1 MALTGTVLDTPERCE
16 PYRTAW
22 DALAVAEGR
31 PFCAP
36 AWMLAWWRH
45 VPGPRAQLRVVVV
58 HHGDD
63 LVAVAPFYAQSNPGM
78 PTHYRILGAGTSH
91 RAEPLAR
98 AEFRDEAA
106 RVIARELSGTEP
118 RPAVIGLESV
128 DVRSGWPARLVESW
142 PGNRRPWSS
151 QEWSG
156 PAPTVSLEG
165 LTFDEWI
172 KTKSRNFRSQ
182 SGRLRR
188 RLEARGAHFH
198 FAADEEELEWGL
210 GELSRLHHA
219 RWQGRGGSTALDP
232 SVERTL
238 VDAGRELLPSGR
250 FRLLWIEV
258 EGRAISAHAF
268 LAAGRE
274 VSYWNGGFDEEWAS
288 EQPSMRALIE
298 AIDDAFARSD
308 LRFDFGGGAEPYKYR
323 LADGEDT
330 LETILIAP
338 RDARYPLTWLQLAPR
353 RLRGAIS
360 RLLPEPAHERL
371 RRLRKFRRLGDGLR
385 ART

>member
-16 PYRTAW
+16 PYRPAW
-22 DALAVAEGR
+22 DALAVAESH

-63 LVAVAPFYAQSNPGM
+63 LVAVAPFYVQSRLGM

-91 RAEPLAR
+91 RAEPVAR
-98 AEFRDEAA
+98 ADFRDEAA
-106 RVIARELSGTEP
+106 RVIAEELSGAEP
-118 RPAVIGLESV
+118 RPALIGFESV
-128 DVRSGWPARLVESW
+128 DVRSGWPARIVESW
-142 PGNRRPWSS
+142 PGSRRPWSS
-151 QEWSG
+151 REWSG
-156 PAPTVSLEG
+156 PAPTVNLQG
-165 LTFDEWI
+165 LTFEDWI

-188 RLEARGAHFH
+188 HLEARGAHFH
-198 FAADEEELEWGL
+198 VATNENELEWGL
-210 GELSRLHHA
+210 GELSRLHYA
-219 RWQGRGGSTALDP
+219 RWRRRGGSSALDP

-238 VDAGRELLPSGR
+238 AEAGRELLPSGR
-250 FRLLWIEV
+250 FRLVWIEA

-274 VSYWNGGFDEEWAS
+274 VSYWNGGFDELWAR
-288 EQPSMRALIE
+288 EQPSMRALIV
-298 AIDDAFARSD
+298 AIEDAFARSD
-308 LRFDFGGGAEPYKYR
+308 CRLDLGGGAEPYKYR

-330 LETILIAP
+330 LETTLIAP
-338 RDARYPLTWLQLAPR
+338 RGGRYPLTRLQLAPR
-353 RLRGAIS
+353 RLRGALAR
-360 RLLPEPAHERL
+360 RLPARAHERL
-371 RRLRKFRRLGDGLR
+371 SRIRRLGKG
-385 ART
+385 